1 MDYITNGKIIARL
14 IKVERRINNIK
25 RTLRNNEELNG
36 DEWYEKL
43 LGRLEAVK
51 TELINILIDDCNISL
66 EVVDA
71 IIEGVEALYD

>member
-14 IKVERRINNIK
+14 IKVERRINSIK

-36 DEWYEKL
+36 DEWCEKL

>member
-14 IKVERRINNIK
+14 IKVERRINSIK
-25 RTLRNNEELNG
+25 RTLRNNEELDG

>member
-14 IKVERRINNIK
+14 IKIERRINSIK
-25 RTLRNNEELNG
+25 RTLRNNEELDG

>member
-14 IKVERRINNIK
+14 IKVERRINSIK